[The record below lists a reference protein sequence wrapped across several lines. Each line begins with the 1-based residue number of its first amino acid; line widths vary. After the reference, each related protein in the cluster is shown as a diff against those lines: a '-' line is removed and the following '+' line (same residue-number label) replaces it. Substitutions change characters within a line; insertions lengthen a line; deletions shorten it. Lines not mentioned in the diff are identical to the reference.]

1 MDTNIGIKGHF
12 SYNKLFK
19 LLIDKGIKKKAS
31 ANWLESVR
39 PLLRNSVAAET
50 PIPKSFAKSV
60 APSTVM

>member
-1 MDTNIGIKGHF
+1 MDTHAGKKGRF

-31 ANWLESVR
+31 ANWLKSVR
-39 PLLRNSVAAET
+39 PLLQSSVAAEA
-50 PIPKSFAKSV
+50 PIPRSFAKSV

>member
-1 MDTNIGIKGHF
+1 MDTHAGKKGRF

-31 ANWLESVR
+31 ANWLKSVR
-39 PLLRNSVAAET
+39 PLLQSSVAAET
-50 PIPKSFAKSV
+50 PIPRSFAKSV